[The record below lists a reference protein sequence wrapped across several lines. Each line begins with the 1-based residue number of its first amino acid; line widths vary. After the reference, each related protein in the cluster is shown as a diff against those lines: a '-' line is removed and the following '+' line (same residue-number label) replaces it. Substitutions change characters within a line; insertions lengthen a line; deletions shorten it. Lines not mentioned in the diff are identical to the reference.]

1 MSGAYQKLVDRFQEL
16 HRLDH
21 AMTFLSWDQMVMM
34 PPNGNDA
41 RSASIAEIASIRHKL
56 LASAEV
62 EDWLNEALAEGSS
75 ERGQSLQEMQRVWR
89 QAACLPAEL
98 VVAKIKAGSHCEHGW
113 RTQRGANDWSGF
125 LKNFKPVVDI
135 SREEAQLRQE
145 AAGDVFT
152 SPYEALLDLHCAGD
166 SQALID
172 SVFSTLREQ
181 LPALLQQVTEKQK
194 SSALPS
200 LKGDYPVQ
208 QQQAL
213 CEELMGDLG
222 FDFQSGRLDKS
233 MHPFS
238 TGVAGD
244 LRITT
249 RYQNHEFI
257 ESLNSTAHEVGH
269 ACYEGGLPEKWQ
281 GLPVGGHRNMC
292 IHESQSLLFEKQ
304 IFYSK
309 TFLEFFTAKIHQ
321 YLPSSKNIDA
331 DTLWR
336 VCSRVEPGYIRVEA
350 DEVCY
355 PLHVLMRYEIESALI
370 NREIEAELLPDIW
383 NEKMQSYLGLSTE
396 GNYAD
401 GVLQDIHWTDG
412 AFGYFPSYTIGAV
425 NGAQI
430 FRALCNDFP
439 DWQERFSVGNLS
451 FVNDWLEA
459 KIWSQ
464 GCKLSS
470 QELMTQATGRGT
482 NTDDFLA
489 HLKARYLDD
498 LH

>member
-1 MSGAYQKLVDRFQEL
+1 MPAVYQKLVDRFQEL

-56 LASAEV
+56 LTSMEV
-62 EDWLNEALAEGSS
+62 EDWIGEALTLKNS
-75 ERGQSLQEMQRVWR
+75 ETSQSILEMQRVWR
-89 QAACLPAEL
+89 QAVCLPAEL
-98 VVAKIKAGSHCEHGW
+98 VVAKIKVGSHCEHGW
-113 RTQRGANDWSGF
+113 RTQRGENDWEGF
-125 LKNFKPVVDI
+125 LKNFKPVVEI
-135 SREEAQLRQE
+135 SREEAKLRQE
-145 AAGDVFT
+145 SAGDNFST
-152 SPYEALLDLHCAGD
+152 PYGALLDLHCAGD
-166 SQALID
+166 SQSLID
-172 SVFSTLREQ
+172 SVFTTLREQ
-181 LPALLQQVTEKQK
+181 LPTLLQQVTEKQK
-194 SSALPS
+194 SSSIPALN
-200 LKGDYPVQ
+200 GDYPIQ

-213 CEELMGDLG
+213 CEELMGVLG

-249 RYQNHEFI
+249 RYQSNEFV

-269 ACYEGGLPEKWQ
+269 ACYEGGLPEQWQ
-281 GLPVGGHRNMC
+281 GLPIGSHRNMC

-304 IFYSK
+304 IFFSK
-309 TFLEFFTAKIHQ
+309 TFLHFFTAKIHE
-321 YLPSSKNIDA
+321 YLPSSKNVDA
-331 DTLWR
+331 DTLYKI
-336 VCSRVEPGYIRVEA
+336 CSRVEPGYIRVEA

-370 NREIEAELLPDIW
+370 NREIEADSLPDIW
-383 NEKMQSYLGLSTE
+383 DEKMQSYLGLSTA
-396 GNYAD
+396 GNYKD

-439 DWQERFSVGNLS
+439 DWQERIRAGKLS
-451 FVNDWLEA
+451 FVNDWLQE

-464 GCKLSS
+464 GCSLSS
-470 QELMTQATGRGT
+470 QELMKQATGQESS
-482 NTDDFLA
+482 TDDFLA
-489 HLKARYLDD
+489 HLETRYLNE